1 MEIPLGVLKE
11 KFKSNLIQ
19 VSKPCI
25 NPPRRVPIALQHKIK
40 EELTKMEKMGVIKKV
55 TEPTEWVS
63 SMVAVGKKNTD
74 KLRICIDPRNLNQA
88 IMREHYPLPTIDDI
102 THKLTGAKVFSVL
115 DAKCGYWHLRLD
127 EASSKLTTFN
137 SPFGRWRFMRMPFGI
152 VSAQEIFQR
161 NAHETLEGLKGVEVL
176 IDDILVYGRTKKEH
190 DTNLKALLERCKEKN
205 MRLNY
210 SKAQISVD
218 KVSYF
223 V

>member
-1 MEIPLGVLKE
+1 
-11 KFKSNLIQ
+11 
-19 VSKPCI
+19 
-25 NPPRRVPIALQHKIK
+25 
-40 EELTKMEKMGVIKKV
+40 MGVIKKV

-63 SMVAVGKKNTD
+63 SMVAVGKMNTD
-74 KLRICIDPRNLNQA
+74 NLRICIDPRNLNQA

-161 NAHETLEGLKGVEVL
+161 KAHETLEGLKGVEVL
-176 IDDILVYGRTKKEH
+176 IDDILVYGRTKKER

-218 KVSYF
+218 KLSYF